1 MRAAGGG
8 PLAILFA
15 PSSGVE
21 RQARVGRVLW
31 FLLFAWVAAVVLSA
45 AIALRIDARGST
57 LRQLE
62 ESGELKTMSDR
73 QIEEKTKNAAR
84 IARVLG
90 IAKGVT
96 GVPLQFGLTCVSV
109 LALTWFLRGRVRG
122 AAVAPVAAATLL
134 PGAIADLLDALSAFR
149 HAAIPPD
156 GVPLAPRT
164 AAAIATVFG
173 RPWAGPWMKLGGA
186 LDFYSLWAAV
196 LCAHGVAAAGQVP
209 RRRAIAGTLVAW
221 VCWRLLTTVAI
232 GGDHGGGHPVAR

>member
-1 MRAAGGG
+1 MPDRCYLAPVHVSLSAEMPGTSPAGESRGG

-15 PSSGVE
+15 PGSGVE

-31 FLLFAWVAAVVLSA
+31 FFLFAWGAGILLSA
-45 AIALRIDARGST
+45 AVALRVDARGST

-73 QIEEKTKNAAR
+73 QIEDKTKNAAR
-84 IARVLG
+84 VAMVLG

-96 GVPLQFGLTCVSV
+96 GVPLQFGLTCVS
-109 LALTWFLRGRVRG
+109 LLGLTWFLRGRVRG
-122 AAVAPVAAATLL
+122 AAVTPVAAATLL
-134 PGAIADLLDALSAFR
+134 PGGIANLLDAVSAFR

-164 AAAIATVFG
+164 LAAVTEAFG
-173 RPWAGPWMKLGGA
+173 RPWAGPWLKLGGA

-196 LCAHGVAAAGQVP
+196 LLARV
-209 RRRAIAGTLVAW
+209 
-221 VCWRLLTTVAI
+221 
-232 GGDHGGGHPVAR
+232 HPVHARRVGHLH